1 MNREEFLRK
10 FAAISLASPFMA
22 SLFLSCNGK
31 KKTSFD
37 LPSSY
42 DGKILIIGAGVTGI
56 TAGYILK
63 QKNIDFEILE
73 ASSVHGGRVKKVA
86 EFADFPID
94 VGAEWIH
101 KWIEAEPP
109 LLKNLINNA
118 EPNFPT
124 FQDNSNDYKVWS
136 NGKLK
141 APKIL
146 SLFNGDSSD
155 YKFSNATWFDFF
167 DQLVTSSLKENIRY
181 NSPVIEIDYS
191 SDKILVQTNA
201 GKKYPADK
209 VLVTVPITILQSGDI
224 TFKPGL
230 PTKQI
235 TSIKE
240 EHMPGGLKGFIEFS
254 EKFYPEVLFP
264 NGLLKGALGGNYMYY
279 DECFGKDSSKNILGL
294 FAVGEP
300 SKKYTS
306 LKTDD
311 AIIKF
316 ILKELDEMFEGKA
329 SKFYV
334 KHIIQNWSAE
344 PFIRGSYSEMKG
356 KPEKMAAPVA
366 NKIYFAGEAM
376 NTNGHTIA
384 VHGASESAYI
394 ALEKMLKK
402 TTYPTKS

>member
-1 MNREEFLRK
+1 MTREEFIKK
-10 FAAISLASPFMA
+10 FTVISLASPFMA
-22 SLFLSCNGK
+22 SLFSSCSSK
-31 KKTSFD
+31 KEVSFD
-37 LPSSY
+37 LPPSY

-73 ASSVHGGRVKKVA
+73 ASSVHGGRVKKVSG
-86 EFADFPID
+86 FADFPID

-101 KWIEAEPP
+101 KWIEANPP
-109 LLKNLINNA
+109 LLKKLIANA

-141 APKIL
+141 EPKIL

-155 YKFSNATWFDFF
+155 YKFSNTTWFDFF
-167 DQLVTSSLKENIRY
+167 DQLVSSSSLKENIRY
-181 NSPVIEIDYS
+181 NNPVIEIDYS
-191 SDKILVQTNA
+191 SDKISVQTSY
-201 GKKYPADK
+201 GKKYLADK
-209 VLVTVPITILQSGDI
+209 VLVTVPVTILQSGDI
-224 TFKPGL
+224 TFKPAL
-230 PTKQI
+230 PPKQMA
-235 TSIKE
+235 SINK
-240 EHMPGGLKGFIEFS
+240 EHMPGGLKVFIEFS

-264 NGLLKGALGGNYMYY
+264 NGLLKGVLGGNHMYY
-279 DECFGKDSSKNILGL
+279 DECFGKDSSKNILAL

-311 AIIKF
+311 AIIKY
-316 ILKELDEMFEGKA
+316 ILKELDEMFEEKA
-329 SKFYV
+329 SEYYV
-334 KHIIQNWSAE
+334 KHIIQNWSEE
-344 PFIRGSYSEMKG
+344 PYIRGSYSEMKG
-356 KPEKMAAPVA
+356 NPEKMSAPVA
-366 NKIYFAGEAM
+366 NKVYFAGEAM

-394 ALEKMLKK
+394 ALEKMLKVPVDSK
-402 TTYPTKS
+402 G

>member
-1 MNREEFLRK
+1 MTREAFIKK
-10 FAAISLASPFMA
+10 FAVLSLASPFMA
-22 SLFLSCNGK
+22 SLFSSCSSK
-31 KKTSFD
+31 KKVLFD
-37 LPSSY
+37 LPTSY

-63 QKNIDFEILE
+63 QKKIDFEILE
-73 ASSVHGGRVKKVA
+73 ASSVHGGRVKKVSG
-86 EFADFPID
+86 FADFPID

-109 LLKNLINNA
+109 LLKNLLKNT
-118 EPNFPT
+118 ETNFPT
-124 FQDNSNDYKVWS
+124 FQDNSDDYKVWA

-141 APKIL
+141 EPKIL
-146 SLFNGDSSD
+146 SLFNGDSND

-167 DQLVTSSLKENIRY
+167 DQLVRSSALKENISY
-181 NSPVIEIDYS
+181 NSPVSEIDYS
-191 SDKILVQTNA
+191 SDKISVQTSS
-201 GKKYPADK
+201 GKKYHADK

-224 TFKPGL
+224 TFKPVL
-230 PTKQI
+230 PAKQI
-235 TSIKE
+235 ASING
-240 EHMPGGLKGFIEFS
+240 EHMPGGLKVFIEFS

-264 NGLLKGALGGNYMYY
+264 NGLLKGALGGNYMFY

-294 FAVGEP
+294 FAVGKP
-300 SKKYTS
+300 SEKYTS

-311 AIIKF
+311 ALIKY

-329 SKFYV
+329 SNYYV

-344 PFIRGSYSEMKG
+344 PFIRGSYSERRG
-356 KPEKMAAPVA
+356 NPEKMSAPVA

-402 TTYPTKS
+402 AVYDEG

>member
-1 MNREEFLRK
+1 MNREDFIK
-10 FAAISLASPFMA
+10 NFAVLSLASPFMA
-22 SLFLSCNGK
+22 SLFSSCNRK

-37 LPSSY
+37 LPSSHN
-42 DGKILIIGAGVTGI
+42 GNILIIGAGVTGI

-73 ASSVHGGRVKKVA
+73 ASSVHGGRVKKISG
-86 EFADFPID
+86 FADFPID

-141 APKIL
+141 EPKML
-146 SLFNGDSSD
+146 SLFNGESND

-167 DQLVTSSLKENIRY
+167 DQLVTASSLKENIRY

-191 SDKILVQTNA
+191 SDKILVQTNS
-201 GKKYPADK
+201 GKKYQADK
-209 VLVTVPITILQSGDI
+209 VLVTVPVTILQSGDI
-224 TFKPGL
+224 TFKPAL

-235 TSIKE
+235 ESINK
-240 EHMPGGLKGFIEFS
+240 EHMPGGLKVFIEFS

-311 AIIKF
+311 AIIKY
-316 ILKELDEMFEGKA
+316 ILEELDKMFEGMA
-329 SKFYV
+329 STHYV
-334 KHIIQNWSAE
+334 KHIIQNWSEE

-356 KPEKMAAPVA
+356 NPEKMSAPVA

-376 NTNGHTIA
+376 NTHGHTIA

-394 ALEKMLKK
+394 ALENML
-402 TTYPTKS
+402 T